1 MIRIFKINDPYRLI
15 ITFLIIIVIKLPV
28 FINPDLITIPELKY
42 QLIGEKLSE
51 STLLYAELWDNISP
65 LSAIFYTLLHKI
77 FGKTIIA
84 FNIFSLLIFFF
95 QAAIFN
101 IILIRKKAFNENVY
115 LPSLFYALTG
125 FMFFDVTSLSPELLG
140 LTFIILT
147 FDSLFNHLELRRK
160 NDKNLI
166 NIGIYIGIASLFY
179 LPYLVYL
186 PAITFGLL
194 LYTNTIQRRYLL
206 MYYGTAFTFLLVWMY
221 YYVIGES
228 SALVNN
234 FIVPLFNLD
243 YRNYLTLNE
252 IMIIA
257 GIPVVYLLVSIFKT
271 FQSMGFT
278 NYQSRI
284 QNLIFLF
291 FVFTTIG
298 WFLWSQKSG
307 ASLIMFAPF
316 LSFFLTHYFLLFR
329 KKLWREIY
337 FYIYASAIIFIFFE
351 SVAKGNFLSE
361 KLSLERLVVN
371 QEQARI
377 AANQKVLVIGE
388 DLSYY
393 YGNSLAT
400 PYLNWTLAK
409 KHFNNIQDYKNV
421 VEIYQNIKS
430 DPPQIII
437 DDKNIWPEIGR
448 IIPEFEQ
455 NYRETRKGFYR
466 KINS

>member
-1 MIRIFKINDPYRLI
+1 
-15 ITFLIIIVIKLPV
+15 
-28 FINPDLITIPELKY
+28 
-42 QLIGEKLSE
+42 
-51 STLLYAELWDNISP
+51 
-65 LSAIFYTLLHKI
+65 
-77 FGKTIIA
+77 
-84 FNIFSLLIFFF
+84 NIFSLLILFF

-125 FMFFDVTSLSPELLG
+125 FIFFDVTSLSPELLC

-228 SALVNN
+228 SALINN
-234 FIVPLFNLD
+234 FIGPLFNLD

-291 FVFTTIG
+291 FAFTTVG

-337 FYIYASAIIFIFFE
+337 FYIYASAIIFVFFE
-351 SVAKGNFLSE
+351 SIAKGNFLSD
-361 KLSLERLVVN
+361 KLSMERLVVN
-371 QEQARI
+371 QEQAQETT
-377 AANQKVLVIGE
+377 NQKILV
-388 DLSYY
+388 
-393 YGNSLAT
+393 
-400 PYLNWTLAK
+400 
-409 KHFNNIQDYKNV
+409 
-421 VEIYQNIKS
+421 
-430 DPPQIII
+430 
-437 DDKNIWPEIGR
+437 
-448 IIPEFEQ
+448 
-455 NYRETRKGFYR
+455 
-466 KINS
+466 